1 MEKIETDER
10 LKCSKLFDAAIDKQK
25 GHFEEVCKDAD
36 GNLVLHISGANNGGN
51 NCSESNEYFSLT
63 DEEYL
68 EYLEKA
74 RENNLVGWLAYRK
87 LRKEM
92 NAKDGGT
99 DKPISTAPAGKITSF
114 EVVTLTTS
122 GMRGSSVREFVM
134 KNGRAVCSDYGIR
147 YRDGG
152 EERVLEEQAVIGEDE
167 ALKLFN
173 DCKLLSWNGFHGAH
187 PKGVLDGTMFRLE
200 AVVNGG
206 QKIYADGSQNFP
218 KQYRDFTDGIY
229 QIFKKAREEAEKLEK
244 SDAPPTTSDDEST
257 GDVEG

>member
-1 MEKIETDER
+1 MEKIETDKR
-10 LKCSKLFDAAIDKQK
+10 LENRKLFDAVIDKEK
-25 GHFEEVCKDAD
+25 LSFEEICKDVSGKIILHVSGTYNI
-36 GNLVLHISGANNGGN
+36 GNAY
-51 NCSESNEYFSLT
+51 SESNDYFYLT

-74 RENNLVGWLAYRK
+74 RKNKLVGFFAYQK
-87 LRKEM
+87 LKKEK
-92 NAKDGGT
+92 NSNDGGS
-99 DKPISTAPAGKITSF
+99 DAANDTAPAGKITSF

-122 GMRGSSVREFVM
+122 GMRGSNVKEFVM
-134 KNGRAVCSDYGIR
+134 KNGRAECAAYWIR
-147 YRDGG
+147 YRNGG
-152 EERVLEEQAVIGEDE
+152 EERVLDEQAVIGEEE
-167 ALKLFN
+167 ALTLFN

-206 QKIYADGSQNFP
+206 QKIFADGSQNFP
-218 KQYRDFTDGIY
+218 KHYRDFTDGIY
-229 QIFKKAREEAEKLEK
+229 EIMKREREKTANLEK